1 MDKGYKIKATYETH
15 DPKKIQ
21 HIMDKK
27 PLIGGTGLL
36 SMLQDTLSGLG
47 DGNSMP
53 MSSPFHVLDMADFG
67 DDPVVSAF
75 RNMGGPEHI
84 VKVIALPEKEAHHH
98 LHHAYSKLNNIKIA
112 EERNTLRYAYMALQ
126 NFLNKNNEAARLE
139 RVAYKT
145 TEKSSG
151 YWQIEAIDALDK
163 LKKFAS
169 TSLRISKLESARN
182 VVLSGNKLQTTKVAN
197 YLHNWYSEVTPK
209 ENRRVAYTTLSTQNN
224 EPYLLCPK
232 GKFNGS
238 NHHGPVP
245 MEISKCRENCIDS
258 RVDKNGQVTCAYQDW
273 LKVAF
278 QSHEEVMARLDVH
291 RHPDNEA
298 NALELKEGERSKK
311 LTEGEIG
318 YEARFDHS
326 DRGANKVRGKQNHED
341 SREKQLSDAKQ
352 SAYGHQQGDKP
363 VMRPKQA
370 QTDSNK
376 TIDSQLPRKD
386 QKGTDYLEMLLRR
399 LNNKE
404 SVTDEVREN
413 QLDSKELYTHRGE
426 MEDSY
431 AHQLD
436 GDDEDPINYRDEL
449 NKNFDEP
456 KDSIIHQ
463 LDKNITASKKE
474 MNQEQK
480 LDDIRR
486 KNNFDAT
493 REEALKDRRTNTKVT
508 KNIEALLDDED
519 DDNLGHQFSEEDLK
533 KFAEELGLDYVLES
547 KREEYDDVV

>member
-15 DPKKIQ
+15 DPEKIKK
-21 HIMDKK
+21 IMDKK

-36 SMLQDTLSGLG
+36 SMLQDTISGLG
-47 DGNSMP
+47 DGDSMP
-53 MSSPFHVLDMADFG
+53 MSSPFHVLDINDFG
-67 DDPVVSAF
+67 DDPVISAF
-75 RNMGGPEHI
+75 KNMGGPEHI
-84 VKVIALPEKEAHHH
+84 IKVVALPEKEAHHH
-98 LHHAYSKLNNIKIA
+98 LHHAYNKLNNIKLA
-112 EERNTLRYAYMALQ
+112 EERNTLRYAYMAIQ
-126 NFLNKNNEAARLE
+126 NFLNKDNEAAKLE

-151 YWQIEAIDALDK
+151 YWQIEAINSLDN
-163 LKKFAS
+163 LAKFAS
-169 TSLRISKLESARN
+169 TPLRISKLESARK
-182 VVLSGNKLQTTKVAN
+182 VVLSGNRLQTTKVSN
-197 YLHNWYSEVTPK
+197 YLHNWYSEITPK
-209 ENRRVAYTTLSTQNN
+209 ENRRVAYTTLFTQAN
-224 EPYLLCPK
+224 EPFLLCPK
-232 GKFNGS
+232 GKFQGYKS
-238 NHHGPVP
+238 PIP

-258 RVDKNGQVTCAYQDW
+258 RIDKEGHVTCAYQDW

-278 QSHEEVMARLDVH
+278 QSHDEVMARLDVH
-291 RHPDNEA
+291 KHPDNEA

-318 YEARFDHS
+318 FEARFDNS
-326 DRGANKVRGKQNHED
+326 DRGANKIRGKQNVDD

-352 SAYGHQQGDKP
+352 SSYGHQQGDKP

-404 SVTDEVREN
+404 SVTDETREE
-413 QLDSKELYTHRGE
+413 QLDTKGLYTHRGE
-426 MEDSY
+426 MEESY
-431 AHQLD
+431 ADQLNVN
-436 GDDEDPINYRDEL
+436 GKDPINYRDEL
-449 NKNFDEP
+449 NKDKDEP

-474 MNQEQK
+474 MTQEQ
-480 LDDIRR
+480 LLSETRR
-486 KNNFDAT
+486 KNIVDVSQ
-493 REEALKDRRTNTKVT
+493 EEQLKDKRHHTKIT

-519 DDNLGHQFSEEDLK
+519 EDSMGHQFSEEDLK
-533 KFAEELGLDYVLES
+533 RFADELGLDYIMES

>member
-21 HIMDKK
+21 DIMDKK
-27 PLIGGTGLL
+27 PLVGGTGLL
-36 SMLQDTLSGLG
+36 SMLQDTIAGLG
-47 DGNSMP
+47 DGDSAP
-53 MSSPFHVLDMADFG
+53 MSSPFHVLDMNDFG
-67 DDPVVSAF
+67 DDPVISAF
-75 RNMGGPEHI
+75 KNMGGPENI
-84 VKVIALPEKEAHHH
+84 VKIVALPQKEAHQH
-98 LHHAYSKLNNIKIA
+98 LHHAFNKLNNIKLA

-145 TEKSSG
+145 TDKSAG
-151 YWQIEAIDALDK
+151 YWQIEAINSLDK

-182 VVLSGNKLQTTKVAN
+182 VVLSGNKLQTTKVSN
-197 YLHNWYSEVTPK
+197 YLHNWYSEITPK
-209 ENRRVAYTTLSTQNN
+209 ENRRVAYTSLSTQAN

-232 GKFNGS
+232 CKFQGYKA
-238 NHHGPVP
+238 PIP

-258 RVDKNGQVTCAYQDW
+258 RVDKEGHVTCAYQDW

-278 QSHEEVMARLDVH
+278 QSHDEVMARLDVH
-291 RHPDNEA
+291 KHPDNEA

-318 YEARFDHS
+318 FEARFENS
-326 DRGANKVRGKQNHED
+326 DRGANKIRGKQNVDD

-352 SAYGHQQGDKP
+352 SSYGHQQGDKP
-363 VMRPKQA
+363 VMGPKQA

-386 QKGTDYLEMLLRR
+386 QKGTDYLEMLLRK
-399 LNNKE
+399 LNSKE

-413 QLDSKELYTHRGE
+413 QLDSDGLYNHRGE
-426 MEDSY
+426 MEESY
-431 AHQLD
+431 ADQLNVNGKD
-436 GDDEDPINYRDEL
+436 SINYRDEL
-449 NKNFDEP
+449 NKDKDEP

-474 MNQEQK
+474 MNQEQI
-480 LDDIRR
+480 LNETR
-486 KNNFDAT
+486 KKNVVDVP
-493 REEALKDRRTNTKVT
+493 RDKQLEDRRQNTKIT
-508 KNIEALLDDED
+508 KNIEALLDAEDED
-519 DDNLGHQFSEEDLK
+519 SIGHHFSEEDLK
-533 KFAEELGLDYVLES
+533 RFADELGLDYVMES

>member
-21 HIMDKK
+21 DIMDKK
-27 PLIGGTGLL
+27 PLVGGTGLL
-36 SMLQDTLSGLG
+36 SMLQDTIAGLG
-47 DGNSMP
+47 DGDSTP
-53 MSSPFHVLDMADFG
+53 MSSPFHVLNMNDFG
-67 DDPVVSAF
+67 DDPVISAF
-75 RNMGGPEHI
+75 KNMGGPENI
-84 VKVIALPEKEAHHH
+84 VKIVALPEKEAHHH
-98 LHHAYSKLNNIKIA
+98 LHHAFNKLNNIKLA

-139 RVAYKT
+139 RVAYKST
-145 TEKSSG
+145 DKSAG
-151 YWQIEAIDALDK
+151 YWQIEAINSLDK

-182 VVLSGNKLQTTKVAN
+182 VVLSGNKLQTTKVSN
-197 YLHNWYSEVTPK
+197 YLHNWYSEITPK
-209 ENRRVAYTTLSTQNN
+209 ENRRVAYTSLSTQAN

-232 GKFNGS
+232 GKFQGYKA
-238 NHHGPVP
+238 PIP

-258 RVDKNGQVTCAYQDW
+258 RVDKEGHVTCAYQDW

-278 QSHEEVMARLDVH
+278 QSHDEVMARLDVH
-291 RHPDNEA
+291 KHPDNEA

-318 YEARFDHS
+318 FEARFENS
-326 DRGANKVRGKQNHED
+326 DRGANKIRGKQNVDD

-352 SAYGHQQGDKP
+352 SSYGHQQGDKP

-386 QKGTDYLEMLLRR
+386 QKGTDYLEMLLRK
-399 LNNKE
+399 LNGKE

-413 QLDSKELYTHRGE
+413 QLDSDGLYNHRGE
-426 MEDSY
+426 MEESY
-431 AHQLD
+431 ADQLNVK
-436 GDDEDPINYRDEL
+436 GKDPINYRDEL
-449 NKNFDEP
+449 NKDKDEP

-474 MNQEQK
+474 MNQEQI
-480 LDDIRR
+480 LNETR
-486 KNNFDAT
+486 KKNVVDVP
-493 REEALKDRRTNTKVT
+493 RDKQLEDRRQNTKIT
-508 KNIEALLDDED
+508 KNIEALLDAEDED
-519 DDNLGHQFSEEDLK
+519 SIGHHFSEEDLK
-533 KFAEELGLDYVLES
+533 RFADELGLDYVMES

>member
-15 DPKKIQ
+15 DPEKIQ
-21 HIMDKK
+21 KIMEKK

-36 SMLQDTLSGLG
+36 SMLQDTISGLG
-47 DGNSMP
+47 DGDSMP
-53 MSSPFHVLDMADFG
+53 MSSPFHVLNMNDFG
-67 DDPVVSAF
+67 DDPVISAF

-84 VKVIALPEKEAHHH
+84 VKVVALPEKEAHNH
-98 LHHAYSKLNNIKIA
+98 LHHAFSKLNNIKLA

-126 NFLNKNNEAARLE
+126 NFLNKDNEAARLE

-145 TEKSSG
+145 TEKSAG

-169 TSLRISKLESARN
+169 SSLRISKLESARN
-182 VVLSGNKLQTTKVAN
+182 VVLSGNKSTATKVSN
-197 YLHNWYSEVTPK
+197 YLHNWYSEITPK
-209 ENRRVAYTTLSTQNN
+209 ENRRIAYTTLSTQAN

-232 GKFNGS
+232 GKFQGYKS
-238 NHHGPVP
+238 PIP

-258 RVDKNGQVTCAYQDW
+258 RVDKEGHVTCAYQDW

-278 QSHEEVMARLDVH
+278 QSHDEVMARLDVH
-291 RHPDNEA
+291 KHPDNEA

-318 YEARFDHS
+318 FEARFDNS
-326 DRGANKVRGKQNHED
+326 DRGANKIRGKQNVDD

-352 SAYGHQQGDKP
+352 SSYGHQQGDKP

-399 LNNKE
+399 LNDKE
-404 SVTDEVREN
+404 SITDEVREN
-413 QLDSKELYTHRGE
+413 QLEYDGLYNHRGE
-426 MEDSY
+426 MEESY
-431 AHQLD
+431 ADQLNVK
-436 GDDEDPINYRDEL
+436 GKDPINYRDEL
-449 NKNFDEP
+449 NKDKDEP
-456 KDSIIHQ
+456 KESIIHQ

-474 MNQEQK
+474 MNQEQI
-480 LDDIRR
+480 LSETR
-486 KNNFDAT
+486 KKNVVDVPMD
-493 REEALKDRRTNTKVT
+493 EQLQDRRHNTKIT
-508 KNIEALLDDED
+508 KNIEALLGEDDED
-519 DDNLGHQFSEEDLK
+519 SFGHQFSEKDLK
-533 KFAEELGLDYVLES
+533 VFAEELGLDYIMES

>member
-1 MDKGYKIKATYETH
+1 MDKGYKIETTYKTD

-21 HIMDKK
+21 EIMDKK

-36 SMLQDTLSGLG
+36 SMLQDTIAGLG
-47 DGNSMP
+47 DGDSMP
-53 MSSPFHVLDMADFG
+53 MSSPFHVLDMNDFG
-67 DDPVVSAF
+67 DDPIISAF
-75 RNMGGPEHI
+75 KNMGGPEHI
-84 VKVIALPEKEAHHH
+84 IKVVALPGKEAHHH
-98 LHHAYSKLNNIKIA
+98 LHHAFSQLNNIKLA

-126 NFLNKNNEAARLE
+126 NFLNKDNEAARLE

-145 TEKSSG
+145 SEKSSG
-151 YWQIEAIDALDK
+151 YWQIESINALDK
-163 LKKFAS
+163 LKKLAS

-182 VVLSGNKLQTTKVAN
+182 VVLSGNKLQTTKVSN
-197 YLHNWYSEVTPK
+197 YIHNWYSEITPK
-209 ENRRVAYTTLSTQNN
+209 ENRRVAYTTLSTQAN
-224 EPYLLCPK
+224 EPFLLCPK
-232 GKFNGS
+232 GKFQGYKS
-238 NHHGPVP
+238 PIP

-258 RVDKNGQVTCAYQDW
+258 RIDKEGHVTCAYQDW

-278 QSHEEVMARLDVH
+278 QSHDEVMARLDVH
-291 RHPDNEA
+291 KHPDNEA

-318 YEARFDHS
+318 FEARFENS
-326 DRGANKVRGKQNHED
+326 DRGANKIRGKQNVND

-352 SAYGHQQGDKP
+352 SSYGHQQGDKP

-404 SVTDEVREN
+404 SVTDEVRET
-413 QLDSKELYTHRGE
+413 QLESDGLYNHRGE
-426 MEDSY
+426 MEESY
-431 AHQLD
+431 ADQLNEM
-436 GDDEDPINYRDEL
+436 GQDPINYRDEL
-449 NKNFDEP
+449 NKDKDEP
-456 KDSIIHQ
+456 KESIIHQ

-474 MNQEQK
+474 MNQEQI
-480 LDDIRR
+480 LSETR
-486 KNNFDAT
+486 KKNVVDVSMD
-493 REEALKDRRTNTKVT
+493 EQLEDRRQNTKIT
-508 KNIEALLDDED
+508 KNIEALLGEDDED
-519 DDNLGHQFSEEDLK
+519 SFGHQFSEEDLK
-533 KFAEELGLDYVLES
+533 VFAEELGLDYVMES

>member
-21 HIMDKK
+21 EIMNKK
-27 PLIGGTGLL
+27 PLVGGTGLL
-36 SMLQDTLSGLG
+36 SMLQDTIAGLG
-47 DGNSMP
+47 DGDSTP
-53 MSSPFHVLDMADFG
+53 MSSPFHVLDINDFG
-67 DDPVVSAF
+67 DDPVISAF
-75 RNMGGPEHI
+75 KNMGGPENI
-84 VKVIALPEKEAHHH
+84 VKIVALPEKEAHQH
-98 LHHAYSKLNNIKIA
+98 LHHAFNKLNNIKLA

-145 TEKSSG
+145 TDKSAG
-151 YWQIEAIDALDK
+151 YWQIEAINSLDK

-169 TSLRISKLESARN
+169 TSLRTSKLESARN
-182 VVLSGNKLQTTKVAN
+182 VVLSGNKLQTTKVSN
-197 YLHNWYSEVTPK
+197 YLHNWYSEITPK
-209 ENRRVAYTTLSTQNN
+209 ENRRVAYTSLSTQAN

-232 GKFNGS
+232 GKFQGYKA
-238 NHHGPVP
+238 PIP

-258 RVDKNGQVTCAYQDW
+258 RVDKDGHVTCAYQDW

-278 QSHEEVMARLDVH
+278 QSHDEVMARLDVH
-291 RHPDNEA
+291 KHPDNEA

-318 YEARFDHS
+318 YEARFDNS
-326 DRGANKVRGKQNHED
+326 DRGANKIRGKQNVDD

-352 SAYGHQQGDKP
+352 SSYGHQQGDKP
-363 VMRPKQA
+363 VLRPKQA
-370 QTDSNK
+370 QTDTNK

-386 QKGTDYLEMLLRR
+386 QKGTDYLEMLLRK

-404 SVTDEVREN
+404 SVTDKVREN
-413 QLDSKELYTHRGE
+413 QLDSDGLYNHRGE
-426 MEDSY
+426 MEESY
-431 AHQLD
+431 ADQLNVS
-436 GDDEDPINYRDEL
+436 GKDPINYRDEL
-449 NKNFDEP
+449 NKDKDEP

-474 MNQEQK
+474 LNQEQI
-480 LDDIRR
+480 LNDTR
-486 KNNFDAT
+486 KKNVVDVP
-493 REEALKDRRTNTKVT
+493 RDKQLEDRRQNTKII
-508 KNIEALLDDED
+508 KNIEALLDAEDED
-519 DDNLGHQFSEEDLK
+519 SIGHHFSEEDLK
-533 KFAEELGLDYVLES
+533 RFADELGLDYIMES

>member
-21 HIMDKK
+21 DIMDKK
-27 PLIGGTGLL
+27 PLVGGTGLL
-36 SMLQDTLSGLG
+36 SMLQDTIAGLG
-47 DGNSMP
+47 DGDSTP
-53 MSSPFHVLDMADFG
+53 MSSPFHVLDMNDFG
-67 DDPVVSAF
+67 DDPVISAF
-75 RNMGGPEHI
+75 KNMGGPENI
-84 VKVIALPEKEAHHH
+84 VKIVALPQKEAHQH
-98 LHHAYSKLNNIKIA
+98 LHHAFNKLNNIKLA

-145 TEKSSG
+145 TDKSAG
-151 YWQIEAIDALDK
+151 YWQIEAINSLDK

-182 VVLSGNKLQTTKVAN
+182 VVLSGNKLQTTKVSN
-197 YLHNWYSEVTPK
+197 YLHNWYSEITPK
-209 ENRRVAYTTLSTQNN
+209 ENRRVAYTSLSTQAN

-232 GKFNGS
+232 GKFQGYKA
-238 NHHGPVP
+238 PIP

-258 RVDKNGQVTCAYQDW
+258 RVDKDGHVTCAYQDW

-278 QSHEEVMARLDVH
+278 QSHDEVMARLDVH
-291 RHPDNEA
+291 KHPDNEA

-318 YEARFDHS
+318 YEARFDNS
-326 DRGANKVRGKQNHED
+326 DRGANKIRGKQNVDD

-352 SAYGHQQGDKP
+352 SSYGHQQGDKP
-363 VMRPKQA
+363 VLRPKQA

-386 QKGTDYLEMLLRR
+386 QKGTDYLEMLLRK

-413 QLDSKELYTHRGE
+413 QLDSDGLYNHRGE
-426 MEDSY
+426 MEESY
-431 AHQLD
+431 ADQLNVS
-436 GDDEDPINYRDEL
+436 GKDPINYRDEL
-449 NKNFDEP
+449 NKDKDEP

-474 MNQEQK
+474 LNQEQI
-480 LDDIRR
+480 LNDTR
-486 KNNFDAT
+486 KKNVVDVP
-493 REEALKDRRTNTKVT
+493 RDKQLEDRRQNTKII
-508 KNIEALLDDED
+508 KNIEALLDAEDED
-519 DDNLGHQFSEEDLK
+519 SIGHHFSEEDLK
-533 KFAEELGLDYVLES
+533 RFADELGLDYIMES

>member
-21 HIMDKK
+21 DIMDKK
-27 PLIGGTGLL
+27 PLVGGTGLL
-36 SMLQDTLSGLG
+36 SMLQDTIAGLG
-47 DGNSMP
+47 DGDSAP
-53 MSSPFHVLDMADFG
+53 MSSPFHVLDMNDFG
-67 DDPVVSAF
+67 DDPVISAF
-75 RNMGGPEHI
+75 KNMGGPENI
-84 VKVIALPEKEAHHH
+84 VKIVALPQKEAHQH
-98 LHHAYSKLNNIKIA
+98 LHHAFNKLNNIKLA

-145 TEKSSG
+145 TDKSAG
-151 YWQIEAIDALDK
+151 YWQIEAINSLDK

-182 VVLSGNKLQTTKVAN
+182 VVLSGNKLQTTKVSN
-197 YLHNWYSEVTPK
+197 YLHNWYSEITPK
-209 ENRRVAYTTLSTQNN
+209 ENRRVAYTSLSTQAN

-232 GKFNGS
+232 GKFQGYKA
-238 NHHGPVP
+238 PIL

-258 RVDKNGQVTCAYQDW
+258 RVDKEGHVTCAYQDW

-278 QSHEEVMARLDVH
+278 QSHDEVMARLDVH
-291 RHPDNEA
+291 KHPDNEA

-318 YEARFDHS
+318 FEARFENS
-326 DRGANKVRGKQNHED
+326 DRGANKIRGKQNVDD

-352 SAYGHQQGDKP
+352 SSYGHQQGDKP

-386 QKGTDYLEMLLRR
+386 QKGTDYLEMLLRK
-399 LNNKE
+399 LNSKE
-404 SVTDEVREN
+404 SVTDKVREN
-413 QLDSKELYTHRGE
+413 QLDSEGLYNHRGE
-426 MEDSY
+426 MEESY
-431 AHQLD
+431 ADQLNVK
-436 GDDEDPINYRDEL
+436 GKDPINYRDEL
-449 NKNFDEP
+449 NKDKDEP
-456 KDSIIHQ
+456 KDSIIHK
-463 LDKNITASKKE
+463 LDKNIIASKKE
-474 MNQEQK
+474 MNQEQI
-480 LDDIRR
+480 LNETR
-486 KNNFDAT
+486 KKNVVDVP
-493 REEALKDRRTNTKVT
+493 RDKQLEDRRQNTKIT
-508 KNIEALLDDED
+508 KNIEALLDAEDED
-519 DDNLGHQFSEEDLK
+519 SIGHHFSEEDLK
-533 KFAEELGLDYVLES
+533 RFADELGLDYIMES

>member
-21 HIMDKK
+21 DIMNKK
-27 PLIGGTGLL
+27 PLVGGTGLL
-36 SMLQDTLSGLG
+36 SMLQDTIAGLG
-47 DGNSMP
+47 DGDSTP
-53 MSSPFHVLDMADFG
+53 MSSPFHVLDMNDFG
-67 DDPVVSAF
+67 DDPVISAF
-75 RNMGGPEHI
+75 KNMGGPENI
-84 VKVIALPEKEAHHH
+84 VKIVALPEKEAHQH
-98 LHHAYSKLNNIKIA
+98 LHHAFNKLNNIKLA

-145 TEKSSG
+145 TDKSAG
-151 YWQIEAIDALDK
+151 YWQIEAINSLDK

-169 TSLRISKLESARN
+169 TSLRTSKLESARN
-182 VVLSGNKLQTTKVAN
+182 VVLSGNKLQTTKVSN
-197 YLHNWYSEVTPK
+197 YLHNWYSEITPK
-209 ENRRVAYTTLSTQNN
+209 ENRRVAYTSLSTQAN

-232 GKFNGS
+232 GKFQGYKA
-238 NHHGPVP
+238 PIP

-258 RVDKNGQVTCAYQDW
+258 RVDKDGHVTCAYQDW

-278 QSHEEVMARLDVH
+278 QSHDEVMARLDVH
-291 RHPDNEA
+291 KHPDNEA

-318 YEARFDHS
+318 YEARFDNS
-326 DRGANKVRGKQNHED
+326 DRGANKIRGKQNVDD

-352 SAYGHQQGDKP
+352 SSYGHQQGDKP

-370 QTDSNK
+370 QTDTNK

-386 QKGTDYLEMLLRR
+386 QKGTDYLEMLLRK
-399 LNNKE
+399 LNDKE

-413 QLDSKELYTHRGE
+413 QLDSDGLYSHRGE
-426 MEDSY
+426 MEESY
-431 AHQLD
+431 ADQLNVS
-436 GDDEDPINYRDEL
+436 GKDPINYRDEL
-449 NKNFDEP
+449 NKDKDEP

-474 MNQEQK
+474 LNQEQI
-480 LDDIRR
+480 LNDTR
-486 KNNFDAT
+486 KKNVVDVP
-493 REEALKDRRTNTKVT
+493 RDKQLEDRRQNTKIT
-508 KNIEALLDDED
+508 KNIEALLDAEDED
-519 DDNLGHQFSEEDLK
+519 SIGHHFSEEDLK
-533 KFAEELGLDYVLES
+533 RFADELGLDYVMES

>member
-21 HIMDKK
+21 DIMDKK
-27 PLIGGTGLL
+27 PLVGGTGLL
-36 SMLQDTLSGLG
+36 SMLQDTIAGLG
-47 DGNSMP
+47 DGDSTP
-53 MSSPFHVLDMADFG
+53 MSSPFHVLDMNDFG
-67 DDPVVSAF
+67 DDPVISAF
-75 RNMGGPEHI
+75 KNMGGPENI
-84 VKVIALPEKEAHHH
+84 VKIVALPGKEAHHH
-98 LHHAYSKLNNIKIA
+98 LHHAFNKLNNIKLA

-139 RVAYKT
+139 RVAYKST
-145 TEKSSG
+145 DKSAG
-151 YWQIEAIDALDK
+151 YWQIEAINSLDK

-182 VVLSGNKLQTTKVAN
+182 VVLSGNKLQTTKVSN
-197 YLHNWYSEVTPK
+197 YLHNWYSEITPK
-209 ENRRVAYTTLSTQNN
+209 ENRRVAYTTLSTQAN

-232 GKFNGS
+232 GKFQGYKS
-238 NHHGPVP
+238 PIP

-258 RVDKNGQVTCAYQDW
+258 RVDKEGHVTCAYQDW

-278 QSHEEVMARLDVH
+278 QSHDEVMARLDVH
-291 RHPDNEA
+291 KHPDNEA

-318 YEARFDHS
+318 FEARFENS
-326 DRGANKVRGKQNHED
+326 DRGANKIRGKQNVDD

-352 SAYGHQQGDKP
+352 SSYGHQQGDKP

-370 QTDSNK
+370 QSDTNK

-386 QKGTDYLEMLLRR
+386 QKGTDYLEMLLRK
-399 LNNKE
+399 LNDKE

-413 QLDSKELYTHRGE
+413 QLDSDGLYNHRGE
-426 MEDSY
+426 MEESY
-431 AHQLD
+431 ADQLNVK
-436 GDDEDPINYRDEL
+436 GKDPINYRDEL
-449 NKNFDEP
+449 NKDKDEP

-474 MNQEQK
+474 MNQEQI
-480 LDDIRR
+480 LNETR
-486 KNNFDAT
+486 KKNVVDVP
-493 REEALKDRRTNTKVT
+493 RDKQLEDRRQNTKIT
-508 KNIEALLDDED
+508 KNIEALLDAEDED
-519 DDNLGHQFSEEDLK
+519 SIGHHFSEEDLK
-533 KFAEELGLDYVLES
+533 RFADELGLDYIMES

>member
-21 HIMDKK
+21 DIMNKK
-27 PLIGGTGLL
+27 PLVGGTGLL
-36 SMLQDTLSGLG
+36 SMLQDTIAGLG
-47 DGNSMP
+47 DGDSTP
-53 MSSPFHVLDMADFG
+53 MSSPFHVLDMNDFG
-67 DDPVVSAF
+67 DDPVISAF
-75 RNMGGPEHI
+75 KNMGGPENI
-84 VKVIALPEKEAHHH
+84 VKIVALPEKEAHRH
-98 LHHAYSKLNNIKIA
+98 LHHAFNKLNNIKLA

-145 TEKSSG
+145 TDKSAG
-151 YWQIEAIDALDK
+151 YWQIEAINSLDK

-169 TSLRISKLESARN
+169 TSLRTSKLESARN
-182 VVLSGNKLQTTKVAN
+182 VILSGNKLQTTKVSN
-197 YLHNWYSEVTPK
+197 YLHNWYSEITPK
-209 ENRRVAYTTLSTQNN
+209 ENRRVAYTSLSTQAN

-232 GKFNGS
+232 GKFQGYKA
-238 NHHGPVP
+238 PIP

-258 RVDKNGQVTCAYQDW
+258 RVDKDGHVTCAYQDW

-278 QSHEEVMARLDVH
+278 QSHDEVMARLDVH
-291 RHPDNEA
+291 KHPDNEA

-318 YEARFDHS
+318 YEARFDNS
-326 DRGANKVRGKQNHED
+326 DRGANKIRGKQNVDD

-352 SAYGHQQGDKP
+352 SSYGHQQGDKP

-370 QTDSNK
+370 QTDTNK

-386 QKGTDYLEMLLRR
+386 QKGTDYLEMLLRK
-399 LNNKE
+399 LNDKE

-413 QLDSKELYTHRGE
+413 QFDSDGLYNHRGE
-426 MEDSY
+426 MEESY
-431 AHQLD
+431 ADQLNVSRK
-436 GDDEDPINYRDEL
+436 DPINYRDEL
-449 NKNFDEP
+449 NKDKDEP

-474 MNQEQK
+474 LNQEQI
-480 LDDIRR
+480 LNDTR
-486 KNNFDAT
+486 KKNVVDVP
-493 REEALKDRRTNTKVT
+493 RDKQLEDRRQNTKIT
-508 KNIEALLDDED
+508 KNIEALLDAEDE
-519 DDNLGHQFSEEDLK
+519 NSIGHHFSEEDLK
-533 KFAEELGLDYVLES
+533 RFADELGLDYVMES

>member
-21 HIMDKK
+21 EIMNKK
-27 PLIGGTGLL
+27 PLVGGTGLL
-36 SMLQDTLSGLG
+36 SMLQDTIAGLG
-47 DGNSMP
+47 DGDSTP
-53 MSSPFHVLDMADFG
+53 MSSPFHVLDMNDFG
-67 DDPVVSAF
+67 DDPVISAF
-75 RNMGGPEHI
+75 KNMGGPENI
-84 VKVIALPEKEAHHH
+84 VKIVALPEKEAHQH
-98 LHHAYSKLNNIKIA
+98 LHHAFNKLNNIKLA

-145 TEKSSG
+145 TDKSAG
-151 YWQIEAIDALDK
+151 YWQIEAINTLDK

-169 TSLRISKLESARN
+169 TSLRTSKLESARN
-182 VVLSGNKLQTTKVAN
+182 VVLSGNKLQTTKVSN
-197 YLHNWYSEVTPK
+197 YLHNWYSEITPK
-209 ENRRVAYTTLSTQNN
+209 ENRRVAYTSLSTQAN

-232 GKFNGS
+232 GKFQGYKA
-238 NHHGPVP
+238 PIP

-258 RVDKNGQVTCAYQDW
+258 RVDKDGHVTCAYQDW

-278 QSHEEVMARLDVH
+278 QSHDEVMARLDVH
-291 RHPDNEA
+291 KHPDNEA

-318 YEARFDHS
+318 YEARFDNS
-326 DRGANKVRGKQNHED
+326 DRGANKIRGKQNVDD

-352 SAYGHQQGDKP
+352 SSYGHQQGDKP

-386 QKGTDYLEMLLRR
+386 QKGTDYLEMLLRK
-399 LNNKE
+399 LNDKE

-413 QLDSKELYTHRGE
+413 QLDSDGLYNHRGE
-426 MEDSY
+426 MEESY
-431 AHQLD
+431 ADQLNVS
-436 GDDEDPINYRDEL
+436 GKDPINYRDEL
-449 NKNFDEP
+449 NKDKDEP

-463 LDKNITASKKE
+463 LDKKITASKKE
-474 MNQEQK
+474 LNQEQI
-480 LDDIRR
+480 LNDTR
-486 KNNFDAT
+486 KKNVVDVP
-493 REEALKDRRTNTKVT
+493 RDKQLEDRRQNTKIT
-508 KNIEALLDDED
+508 KNIEALLDAEDED
-519 DDNLGHQFSEEDLK
+519 SIGHHFSEEDLK
-533 KFAEELGLDYVLES
+533 RFADELGLDYIMES

>member
-21 HIMDKK
+21 DIMDKK
-27 PLIGGTGLL
+27 PLVGGTGLL
-36 SMLQDTLSGLG
+36 SMLQDTIAGLG
-47 DGNSMP
+47 DGDSTP
-53 MSSPFHVLDMADFG
+53 MSSPFHVLDMNDFG
-67 DDPVVSAF
+67 DDPVISAF
-75 RNMGGPEHI
+75 KNMGGPENI
-84 VKVIALPEKEAHHH
+84 VKIVALPEKEAHQH
-98 LHHAYSKLNNIKIA
+98 LHKAFNKLNNIKLA

-145 TEKSSG
+145 TDKSAG
-151 YWQIEAIDALDK
+151 YWQIEAINSLDK

-169 TSLRISKLESARN
+169 TSLRTSKLESARN
-182 VVLSGNKLQTTKVAN
+182 VVLSGNKLQTTKVSN
-197 YLHNWYSEVTPK
+197 YLHNWYSEITPK
-209 ENRRVAYTTLSTQNN
+209 ENRRVAYTSLSTQAN

-232 GKFNGS
+232 GKFQGYKA
-238 NHHGPVP
+238 PIP

-258 RVDKNGQVTCAYQDW
+258 RVDKDGHVTCAYQDW

-278 QSHEEVMARLDVH
+278 QSHDEVMARLDVH
-291 RHPDNEA
+291 KHPDNEA

-318 YEARFDHS
+318 YEARFDNS
-326 DRGANKVRGKQNHED
+326 DRGANKIRGKQNVDD

-352 SAYGHQQGDKP
+352 SIYGHQQGDKP
-363 VMRPKQA
+363 VLRPKQA

-386 QKGTDYLEMLLRR
+386 QKGTDYLEMLLRK
-399 LNNKE
+399 LNDKE

-413 QLDSKELYTHRGE
+413 QLDSGGLYNHRGE
-426 MEDSY
+426 MEESY
-431 AHQLD
+431 ADQLNVS
-436 GDDEDPINYRDEL
+436 GKDPINYRDEL
-449 NKNFDEP
+449 NKDKDEP

-474 MNQEQK
+474 LNQEQI
-480 LDDIRR
+480 LNDTR
-486 KNNFDAT
+486 KKNVVDVP
-493 REEALKDRRTNTKVT
+493 RDKQLEDRRQNTKII
-508 KNIEALLDDED
+508 KNIEALLDAEDED
-519 DDNLGHQFSEEDLK
+519 SIGHHFSEEDLK
-533 KFAEELGLDYVLES
+533 RFADELGLDYIMES

>member
-21 HIMDKK
+21 DIMDKK
-27 PLIGGTGLL
+27 PLVGGTGLL
-36 SMLQDTLSGLG
+36 SMLQDTIAGLG
-47 DGNSMP
+47 DGDSAP
-53 MSSPFHVLDMADFG
+53 MSSPFHVLDMNDFG
-67 DDPVVSAF
+67 DDPVISAF
-75 RNMGGPEHI
+75 KNMGGPENI
-84 VKVIALPEKEAHHH
+84 VKIVALPQKEAHQH
-98 LHHAYSKLNNIKIA
+98 LHHAFNKLNNIKLA

-145 TEKSSG
+145 TDKSAG
-151 YWQIEAIDALDK
+151 YWQIEAINSLDK

-182 VVLSGNKLQTTKVAN
+182 VVLSGNKLQTTKVSN
-197 YLHNWYSEVTPK
+197 YLHNWYSEITPK
-209 ENRRVAYTTLSTQNN
+209 ENRRVAYTSLSTQAN

-232 GKFNGS
+232 GKFQGYKA
-238 NHHGPVP
+238 PIP

-258 RVDKNGQVTCAYQDW
+258 RVDKEGHVTCAYQDW

-278 QSHEEVMARLDVH
+278 QSHDEVMARLDVH
-291 RHPDNEA
+291 KHPDNEA

-318 YEARFDHS
+318 FEARFENS
-326 DRGANKVRGKQNHED
+326 DRGANKIRGKQNVDD

-352 SAYGHQQGDKP
+352 SSYGHQQGDKP

-386 QKGTDYLEMLLRR
+386 QKGTDYLEMLLRK
-399 LNNKE
+399 LNDKE

-413 QLDSKELYTHRGE
+413 QLDSDGLYNHRGE
-426 MEDSY
+426 MEESY
-431 AHQLD
+431 ADQLNVNGKD
-436 GDDEDPINYRDEL
+436 SINYRDEL
-449 NKNFDEP
+449 NKDKDEP

-474 MNQEQK
+474 MNQEQI
-480 LDDIRR
+480 LNETR
-486 KNNFDAT
+486 KKNVVDVP
-493 REEALKDRRTNTKVT
+493 RDKQLEDRRQNTKIT
-508 KNIEALLDDED
+508 KNIEALLDAEDED
-519 DDNLGHQFSEEDLK
+519 SIGHHFSEEDLK
-533 KFAEELGLDYVLES
+533 RFADELGLDYIMES

>member
-21 HIMDKK
+21 DIMDKK
-27 PLIGGTGLL
+27 PLVGGTGLL
-36 SMLQDTLSGLG
+36 SMLQDTIAGLG
-47 DGNSMP
+47 DGDSAP
-53 MSSPFHVLDMADFG
+53 MSSPFHVLDMNDFG
-67 DDPVVSAF
+67 DDPIISAF
-75 RNMGGPEHI
+75 KNMGGPENI
-84 VKVIALPEKEAHHH
+84 VKIVALPQKEAHQH
-98 LHHAYSKLNNIKIA
+98 LHHAFNKLNNIKLA

-145 TEKSSG
+145 TDKSAG
-151 YWQIEAIDALDK
+151 YWQIEAINSLDK

-182 VVLSGNKLQTTKVAN
+182 VVLSGNKLQTTKVSN
-197 YLHNWYSEVTPK
+197 YLHNWYSEITPK
-209 ENRRVAYTTLSTQNN
+209 ENRRVAYTSLSTQAN

-232 GKFNGS
+232 GKFQGYKA
-238 NHHGPVP
+238 PIP

-258 RVDKNGQVTCAYQDW
+258 RVDKEGHVTCAYQDW

-278 QSHEEVMARLDVH
+278 QSHDEVMARLDVH
-291 RHPDNEA
+291 KHPDNEA

-318 YEARFDHS
+318 FEARFENS
-326 DRGANKVRGKQNHED
+326 DRGANKIRGKQNVDD

-352 SAYGHQQGDKP
+352 SSYGHQQGDKP

-386 QKGTDYLEMLLRR
+386 QKGTDYLEMLLRK
-399 LNNKE
+399 LNDKE

-413 QLDSKELYTHRGE
+413 QLDSDGLYNHRGE
-426 MEDSY
+426 MEESY
-431 AHQLD
+431 ADQLNVNGKD
-436 GDDEDPINYRDEL
+436 SINYRDEL
-449 NKNFDEP
+449 NKDKDEP

-474 MNQEQK
+474 MNQEQI
-480 LDDIRR
+480 LNETR
-486 KNNFDAT
+486 KKNVVDVP
-493 REEALKDRRTNTKVT
+493 RDKQLEDRRQNTKIT
-508 KNIEALLDDED
+508 KNIEALLDAEDED
-519 DDNLGHQFSEEDLK
+519 SIGHHFSEEDLK
-533 KFAEELGLDYVLES
+533 RFADELGLDYIMES

>member
-21 HIMDKK
+21 DIMDKK
-27 PLIGGTGLL
+27 PLVGGTGLL
-36 SMLQDTLSGLG
+36 SMLQDTIAGLG
-47 DGNSMP
+47 DGDSAP
-53 MSSPFHVLDMADFG
+53 MSSPFHVFDMNDFG
-67 DDPVVSAF
+67 DDPVISAF
-75 RNMGGPEHI
+75 KNMGGPENI
-84 VKVIALPEKEAHHH
+84 VKIVALPQKEAHQH
-98 LHHAYSKLNNIKIA
+98 LHHAFNKLNNIKLA

-145 TEKSSG
+145 TDKSAG
-151 YWQIEAIDALDK
+151 YWQIEAINSLDK

-182 VVLSGNKLQTTKVAN
+182 VVLSGNKLQTTKVSN
-197 YLHNWYSEVTPK
+197 YLHNWYSEITPK
-209 ENRRVAYTTLSTQNN
+209 ENRRVAYTSLSTQAN

-232 GKFNGS
+232 GKFQGYKA
-238 NHHGPVP
+238 PIP

-258 RVDKNGQVTCAYQDW
+258 RVDKEGHVTCAYQDW

-278 QSHEEVMARLDVH
+278 QSHDEVMARLDVH
-291 RHPDNEA
+291 KHPDNEA

-318 YEARFDHS
+318 FEARFENS
-326 DRGANKVRGKQNHED
+326 DRGANKIRGKQNVDD

-352 SAYGHQQGDKP
+352 SSYGHQQGDKP

-386 QKGTDYLEMLLRR
+386 QKGTDYLEMLLRK
-399 LNNKE
+399 LNDKE

-413 QLDSKELYTHRGE
+413 QLDSDGLYNHRGE
-426 MEDSY
+426 MEKSY
-431 AHQLD
+431 ADQLNVK
-436 GDDEDPINYRDEL
+436 GKDPINYRDEL
-449 NKNFDEP
+449 NKDKDEP

-474 MNQEQK
+474 LNQEQI
-480 LDDIRR
+480 LNDTR
-486 KNNFDAT
+486 KKNVVDVP
-493 REEALKDRRTNTKVT
+493 RDKQLEDRRQNTKIT
-508 KNIEALLDDED
+508 KNIEALLDAEDED
-519 DDNLGHQFSEEDLK
+519 SIGHHFSEEDLK
-533 KFAEELGLDYVLES
+533 RFADELGLDYIMES

>member
-21 HIMDKK
+21 DIMDKK
-27 PLIGGTGLL
+27 PLVGGTGLL
-36 SMLQDTLSGLG
+36 SMLQDTIAGLG
-47 DGNSMP
+47 DGDSTP
-53 MSSPFHVLDMADFG
+53 MSSPFHVLDMNDFG
-67 DDPVVSAF
+67 DDPVISAF
-75 RNMGGPEHI
+75 KNMGGPENI
-84 VKVIALPEKEAHHH
+84 VKIVALPEKEAHHH
-98 LHHAYSKLNNIKIA
+98 LHKAFNKLNNIKLA

-139 RVAYKT
+139 RVAYKST
-145 TEKSSG
+145 DKSAG
-151 YWQIEAIDALDK
+151 YWQIEAINSLDK

-169 TSLRISKLESARN
+169 TSLRVSKLESARN
-182 VVLSGNKLQTTKVAN
+182 VVLSGNKLQTTKVSN
-197 YLHNWYSEVTPK
+197 YLHNWYSEITPK
-209 ENRRVAYTTLSTQNN
+209 ENRRVAYTTLSTQAN

-232 GKFNGS
+232 GKFQGYKA
-238 NHHGPVP
+238 PIP

-258 RVDKNGQVTCAYQDW
+258 RVDKEGHVTCAYQDW

-278 QSHEEVMARLDVH
+278 QSHDEVMARLDVH
-291 RHPDNEA
+291 KHPDNET

-318 YEARFDHS
+318 FEARFDNS
-326 DRGANKVRGKQNHED
+326 DRGANKIRGKQNVDD

-352 SAYGHQQGDKP
+352 SSYGHQQGDKP

-386 QKGTDYLEMLLRR
+386 QKGTDYLEMLLRK

-404 SVTDEVREN
+404 SVTDQVREN
-413 QLDSKELYTHRGE
+413 QLDSDGLYNHRGE
-426 MEDSY
+426 MEESY
-431 AHQLD
+431 ADQLNVK
-436 GDDEDPINYRDEL
+436 GKDPINYRDEL
-449 NKNFDEP
+449 NKDKDEP

-474 MNQEQK
+474 MNQEQI
-480 LDDIRR
+480 LNETR
-486 KNNFDAT
+486 KKNVVDVS
-493 REEALKDRRTNTKVT
+493 RDKQLEDRRQNTKIT
-508 KNIEALLDDED
+508 KNIEALLDAEDED
-519 DDNLGHQFSEEDLK
+519 SMGHHFSEEDLK
-533 KFAEELGLDYVLES
+533 RFADELGLDYVMES

>member
-21 HIMDKK
+21 DIMDKK
-27 PLIGGTGLL
+27 PLVGGTGLL
-36 SMLQDTLSGLG
+36 SMLQDTIAGLG
-47 DGNSMP
+47 DGDSTS
-53 MSSPFHVLDMADFG
+53 MSSPFHVLDMNDFG
-67 DDPVVSAF
+67 DDPVISAF
-75 RNMGGPEHI
+75 KNMGGPENI
-84 VKVIALPEKEAHHH
+84 VKIVALPEKEAHQH
-98 LHHAYSKLNNIKIA
+98 LHHAFNKLNNIKLA

-145 TEKSSG
+145 TDKSAG
-151 YWQIEAIDALDK
+151 YWQIEAINSLDK

-169 TSLRISKLESARN
+169 TSLRTSKLESARN
-182 VVLSGNKLQTTKVAN
+182 VVLSGNKLQTTKVSN
-197 YLHNWYSEVTPK
+197 YLHNWYSEITPK
-209 ENRRVAYTTLSTQNN
+209 ENRRVAYTSLSTQAN

-232 GKFNGS
+232 GKFQGYKA
-238 NHHGPVP
+238 PIP

-258 RVDKNGQVTCAYQDW
+258 RVDKDGHVTCAYQEW

-291 RHPDNEA
+291 KHPDNEA

-318 YEARFDHS
+318 FEARFDNS
-326 DRGANKVRGKQNHED
+326 DRGANKIRGKQNVDD
-341 SREKQLSDAKQ
+341 SIEKQLSDAKQ
-352 SAYGHQQGDKP
+352 SSYGHQQGDKP

-370 QTDSNK
+370 QTDINK

-386 QKGTDYLEMLLRR
+386 QKGTDYLEMLLRK
-399 LNNKE
+399 LNDKE

-413 QLDSKELYTHRGE
+413 QLDSDGLYNHRGE
-426 MEDSY
+426 MEESY
-431 AHQLD
+431 ADQLNVS
-436 GDDEDPINYRDEL
+436 GKDPINYRDEL
-449 NKNFDEP
+449 NKDKDEP

-474 MNQEQK
+474 LNQEQI
-480 LDDIRR
+480 LNDTR
-486 KNNFDAT
+486 KKNVVNVPRDKQL
-493 REEALKDRRTNTKVT
+493 EDRRQNTKII
-508 KNIEALLDDED
+508 KNIEALLDAEDED
-519 DDNLGHQFSEEDLK
+519 SIGHHFSEEDLK
-533 KFAEELGLDYVLES
+533 RFADELGLDYVMES

>member
-21 HIMDKK
+21 NIMDKK
-27 PLIGGTGLL
+27 PLVGGTGLL

-47 DGNSMP
+47 DNDSMP
-53 MSSPFHVLDMADFG
+53 MSSPFHVLNMDDFG
-67 DDPVVSAF
+67 DDPIISAF
-75 RNMGGPEHI
+75 KNMGGPENI
-84 VKVIALPEKEAHHH
+84 VKIVALPKKEAHQH
-98 LHHAYSKLNNIKIA
+98 LHEAYSKLNNIKLA

-145 TEKSSG
+145 TDKSAG
-151 YWQIEAIDALDK
+151 YWQIEAINSLDK

-169 TSLRISKLESARN
+169 SSLRISKIESARN
-182 VVLSGNKLQTTKVAN
+182 VVLSGNKIQTTKVSN
-197 YLHNWYSEVTPK
+197 YLHNWYSEITPK
-209 ENRRVAYTTLSTQNN
+209 ENRRVAYTTLSTQAN

-232 GKFNGS
+232 GKFQGYKA
-238 NHHGPVP
+238 PVP
-245 MEISKCRENCIDS
+245 MEVSKCRENCIDS
-258 RVDKNGQVTCAYQDW
+258 RVDKDGHVTCAYQDW

-278 QSHEEVMARLDVH
+278 QSHDEVMARLDVH
-291 RHPDNEA
+291 KHPDNEA

-318 YEARFDHS
+318 FEARFDNS
-326 DRGANKVRGKQNHED
+326 DRGANKIRGKQNVDD
-341 SREKQLSDAKQ
+341 SREKQLSESKQ
-352 SAYGHQQGDKP
+352 SSYGHQQGDKP

-386 QKGTDYLEMLLRR
+386 QKGTDYLEMLLRK
-399 LNNKE
+399 LNGKE

-413 QLDSKELYTHRGE
+413 QLDSDGLYNHRGE
-426 MEDSY
+426 MEESY
-431 AHQLD
+431 ADQLNVK
-436 GDDEDPINYRDEL
+436 GKDPINYRDEL
-449 NKNFDEP
+449 NKDKDEP

-474 MNQEQK
+474 MNQEQI
-480 LDDIRR
+480 LNETR
-486 KNNFDAT
+486 KKNVVDVP
-493 REEALKDRRTNTKVT
+493 RDKQLEDRRQNTKIT
-508 KNIEALLDDED
+508 KNIEALLDAEDED
-519 DDNLGHQFSEEDLK
+519 SIGHHFSEEDLK
-533 KFAEELGLDYVLES
+533 RFADELGLDYIMES

>member
-15 DPKKIQ
+15 DPEKIQ
-21 HIMDKK
+21 KIMEKK

-36 SMLQDTLSGLG
+36 SMLQDTISGLG
-47 DGNSMP
+47 DGDSMP
-53 MSSPFHVLDMADFG
+53 MSSPFHVLNMNDFG
-67 DDPVVSAF
+67 DDPVISAF

-84 VKVIALPEKEAHHH
+84 VKVVALPEKEAHNH
-98 LHHAYSKLNNIKIA
+98 LHHAFSKLNNIKLA

-126 NFLNKNNEAARLE
+126 NFLNKDNEAARLE

-145 TEKSSG
+145 TEKSAG

-169 TSLRISKLESARN
+169 SSLRISKLESARN
-182 VVLSGNKLQTTKVAN
+182 VVLSGNKSTATKVSN
-197 YLHNWYSEVTPK
+197 YLHNWYSEITPK
-209 ENRRVAYTTLSTQNN
+209 ENRRIAYTTLSTQAN

-232 GKFNGS
+232 GKFQGYKS
-238 NHHGPVP
+238 PIP

-258 RVDKNGQVTCAYQDW
+258 RVDKEGHVTCAYQDW

-278 QSHEEVMARLDVH
+278 QSHDEVMARLDVH
-291 RHPDNEA
+291 KHPDNEA

-318 YEARFDHS
+318 FEARFDNS
-326 DRGANKVRGKQNHED
+326 DRGANKIRGKQNVDD

-352 SAYGHQQGDKP
+352 SSYGHQQGDKP

-399 LNNKE
+399 LNDKE
-404 SVTDEVREN
+404 SITDEVREN
-413 QLDSKELYTHRGE
+413 QLESDGLYNHRGE
-426 MEDSY
+426 MEESY
-431 AHQLD
+431 ADQLNVK
-436 GDDEDPINYRDEL
+436 GKDPINYRDEL
-449 NKNFDEP
+449 NKDKDEP
-456 KDSIIHQ
+456 KESIIHQ

-474 MNQEQK
+474 MNQEQI
-480 LDDIRR
+480 LSETR
-486 KNNFDAT
+486 KKNVVDVLMD
-493 REEALKDRRTNTKVT
+493 EQLQDRRHNTKIT
-508 KNIEALLDDED
+508 KNIEALLGEDDED
-519 DDNLGHQFSEEDLK
+519 SFGHQFSEKDLK
-533 KFAEELGLDYVLES
+533 VFAEELGLDYVMES

>member
-21 HIMDKK
+21 DIMNKK
-27 PLIGGTGLL
+27 PLVGGTGLL
-36 SMLQDTLSGLG
+36 SMLQDTIAGLG
-47 DGNSMP
+47 DGDSTP
-53 MSSPFHVLDMADFG
+53 MSSPFHVLDMNDFG
-67 DDPVVSAF
+67 DDPVISAF
-75 RNMGGPEHI
+75 KNMGGPENI
-84 VKVIALPEKEAHHH
+84 VKIVALPKKEAHQH
-98 LHHAYSKLNNIKIA
+98 LHHAFNKLNNIKLA

-145 TEKSSG
+145 TDKSAG
-151 YWQIEAIDALDK
+151 YWQIEAINSLDK

-169 TSLRISKLESARN
+169 TSLRTSKLESARN
-182 VVLSGNKLQTTKVAN
+182 VVLSGNKLQTTKVSN
-197 YLHNWYSEVTPK
+197 YLHNWYSEITPK
-209 ENRRVAYTTLSTQNN
+209 ENRRVAYTSLSTQAN

-232 GKFNGS
+232 GKFQGYKA
-238 NHHGPVP
+238 PIP

-258 RVDKNGQVTCAYQDW
+258 RVDKDGHVTCAYQDW

-278 QSHEEVMARLDVH
+278 QSHDEVMARLDVH
-291 RHPDNEA
+291 KHPDNEA

-318 YEARFDHS
+318 YEARFDNS
-326 DRGANKVRGKQNHED
+326 DRGANKIRGKQNVDD

-352 SAYGHQQGDKP
+352 SSYGHQQGDKP

-370 QTDSNK
+370 QTDTNK

-386 QKGTDYLEMLLRR
+386 QKGTDYLEMLLRK
-399 LNNKE
+399 LNDKE

-413 QLDSKELYTHRGE
+413 QLDSDGLYSHRGE
-426 MEDSY
+426 MEESY
-431 AHQLD
+431 ADQLNVS
-436 GDDEDPINYRDEL
+436 GKDPINYRDEL
-449 NKNFDEP
+449 NKDKDEP

-474 MNQEQK
+474 LNQEQI
-480 LDDIRR
+480 LNDTR
-486 KNNFDAT
+486 KKNVVDVP
-493 REEALKDRRTNTKVT
+493 RDKQLEDRRQNTKIT
-508 KNIEALLDDED
+508 KNIEALLDAEDED
-519 DDNLGHQFSEEDLK
+519 SIGHHFSEEDLK
-533 KFAEELGLDYVLES
+533 RFADELGLDYIMES